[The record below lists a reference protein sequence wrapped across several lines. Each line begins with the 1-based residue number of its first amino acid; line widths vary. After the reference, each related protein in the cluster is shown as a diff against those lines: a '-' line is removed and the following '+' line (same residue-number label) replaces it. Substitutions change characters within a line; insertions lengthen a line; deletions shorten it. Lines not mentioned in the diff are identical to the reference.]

1 MADEWS
7 HKVEA
12 MDMPHELEEL
22 MILSIESVVHNG
34 DTNALIRGMMVRV
47 SDADSPREH
56 VENVNGLRS
65 HADASSARGG
75 AR

>member
-1 MADEWS
+1 MAGEWS

-34 DTNALIRGMMVRV
+34 NTNALIRGMMVRV
-47 SDADSPREH
+47 SDAYIHAQP
-56 VENVNGLRS
+56 LRNS
-65 HADASSARGG
+65 LFKALP
-75 AR
+75 